1 MLFGLIIQVG
11 LRNHVLDGVQTA
23 PCKDAIFR
31 AKDMPRDA
39 RRHSAFSCAKMAEL
53 IEIPFG
59 LWTRVGPWNHVLD
72 VGTDHPE

>member
-1 MLFGLIIQVG
+1 MIQVG

-39 RRHSAFSCAKMAEL
+39 QRHSAFSCAKMAEL

-59 LWTRVGPWNHVLD
+59 L
-72 VGTDHPE
+72 